1 MYVNA
6 ACVRLYYMHEVT
18 QIVENINIFVPIV
31 VEKIVLDTIDDKH
44 KITGCF
50 IRCFMMRADG
60 RVFFFLT
67 SQVLTIKRLNLD
79 PIIKVQN
86 AYVNIT
92 GAKQICIIYMIC

>member
-1 MYVNA
+1 
-6 ACVRLYYMHEVT
+6 
-18 QIVENINIFVPIV
+18 
-31 VEKIVLDTIDDKH
+31 
-44 KITGCF
+44 
-50 IRCFMMRADG
+50 MMRADG
-60 RVFFFLT
+60 RGFFFLT